1 MTVSLKDES
10 YQRRR
15 KHVRE
20 DEDYNHHGRDMDDA
34 GQRRGT
40 VKDGY
45 IISIIWIGIEVE
57 PAVKKIMTWID
68 IDRGLKWLR

>member
-1 MTVSLKDES
+1 MKI
-10 YQRRR
+10 YQRGRT
-15 KHVRE
+15 HIRE
-20 DEDYNHHGRDMDDA
+20 EVEDYNHTMEGTCIDDDA

-45 IISIIWIGIEVE
+45 IISIIWICIEVE